1 MIKHPT
7 SADPKL
13 ARLREELASDSGMA
27 LTTVVVIST
36 ILFMLLT
43 VLLML
48 VATQLSG
55 TELQAANTKAT
66 HMADAGLNA
75 YLYELRRNPTFYTAQ
90 PTLGPTTL
98 DDGEWTVTATPPTTP
113 GGPLVLTA
121 TGTIPNLNAT
131 RSIVAEVR
139 FPTYAEYMF
148 LSDADLNIG
157 ADAVI
162 TGRIRSN
169 GNITN
174 AGRVTGR
181 ATAAG
186 TIATSGGGSFEGGY
200 DALQPKVDFSQV
212 TVDMQVMRQTAE
224 ASGTYYAS
232 SGGSGFKV
240 VANGDRV
247 QINRV
252 TGGLSTGNLTTQV
265 IALVNVPSS
274 GVLYFNE
281 DVWVSGTYS
290 TKLTIASSRDIYVD
304 GNLDPAD
311 MHSTDTCG
319 LVAQRNIIV
328 PSWYPN
334 LPTNM
339 TLTAAMLAQTGSIY
353 GDYHNGVTKTKITIT
368 GSMAYSDY
376 GYFALY
382 SGSTVVAGFKARSY
396 TYDPRL
402 EIEPP
407 PSYPRLRDGTL
418 KVSTWFED

>member
-1 MIKHPT
+1 MTKYPT
-7 SADPKL
+7 SADPRI
-13 ARLREELASDSGMA
+13 ARLREELASDSGIA
-27 LTTVVVIST
+27 LTTVVTIST

-48 VATQLSG
+48 VAAQLSG
-55 TELQAANTKAT
+55 TELQAENTKAT

-75 YLYELRRNPTFYTAQ
+75 YLYELRRNPTFYTTQ

-98 DDGEWTVTATPPTTP
+98 DDGEWTVTATPPLTP
-113 GGPLVLTA
+113 GGPLVLNA
-121 TGTIPNLNAT
+121 TGTIPALNAT

-162 TGRIRSN
+162 TGRVRSN

-186 TIATSGGGSFEGGY
+186 TVSTSGSGSFEDGY
-200 DALQPKVDFSQV
+200 DAHQPGIDFSQV

-224 ASGTYYAS
+224 DSGTYYAN
-232 SGGSGFKV
+232 SGKSGFKV

-247 QINRV
+247 QISRV
-252 TGGLSTGNLTTQV
+252 TGGLSSGNLTTEA
-265 IALVNVPSS
+265 IALVNIPSS
-274 GVLYFNE
+274 GVIYFNE

-304 GNLDPAD
+304 NDLKPVDI
-311 MHSTDTCG
+311 HSSDTCG

-328 PSWYPN
+328 PSWYPH

-353 GDYHNGVTKTKITIT
+353 GDYHNGVTKNKITIT

-382 SGSTVVAGFKARSY
+382 SGNTVVAGFRERNY
-396 TYDPRL
+396 DYDPRL
-402 EIEPP
+402 EVEPP

-418 KVSTWFED
+418 KVATWFEE

>member
-1 MIKHPT
+1 MISRPT
-7 SADPKL
+7 STDPRL
-13 ARLREELASDSGMA
+13 ARLREALASDSGIA
-27 LTTVVVIST
+27 LTTVMVISAV
-36 ILFMLLT
+36 LFLLLT
-43 VLLML
+43 ALLTL
-48 VATQLSG
+48 VSAQLSG

-75 YLYELRRNPTFYTAQ
+75 YLYELRRNPTFYTTS

-98 DDGEWTVTATPPTTP
+98 DDGEWTVVATPPTTP
-113 GGPLVLTA
+113 SGPLLLTA
-121 TGTIPNLNAT
+121 TGTIPQASVT
-131 RSIVAEVR
+131 KRIVAEVR
-139 FPTYAEYMF
+139 FPTYADYMF

-169 GNITN
+169 GNIAN

-186 TIATSGGGSFEGGY
+186 TVSTSGSGAFEDGY
-200 DALQPKVDFSQV
+200 DAHQAAVDFSQV

-224 ASGTYYAS
+224 GSGTYYAS

-240 VANGDRV
+240 VISGNRL
-247 QINRV
+247 QISRV
-252 TGGLSTGNLTTQV
+252 TGGLSSGNLTTQV
-265 IALVNVPSS
+265 IGLVTIPSS
-274 GVLYFNE
+274 GVVYFNE

-304 GNLDPAD
+304 GDLAPTDIN
-311 MHSTDTCG
+311 STDTCG
-319 LVAQRNIIV
+319 LVAQRNIVV

-353 GDYHNGVTKTKITIT
+353 GDYHNGVTKNKITIT

-382 SGSTVVAGFKARSY
+382 SGNTVVAGFKARSY
-396 TYDPRL
+396 NYDPRL

-407 PSYPRLRDGTL
+407 PSYPRLRDGSL
-418 KVSTWFED
+418 RVSTWLED